1 MEQLTISYEGLDFTV
16 WGYYTKEHRPVSYY
30 ERPEEAEFDIREVYL
45 SNDNIIEFF
54 KESIVNILQELALE
68 QLTQK

>member
-1 MEQLTISYEGLDFTV
+1 MEQLTISYEGLDFTI

-45 SNDNIIEFF
+45 SNDNIIEFL
-54 KESIVNILQELALE
+54 KEEIVDILQELALE
-68 QLTQK
+68 QLDNK

>member
-16 WGYYTKEHRPVSYY
+16 WGYYTKEHRPTSYY

-45 SNDNIIEFF
+45 SNDNIIELL
-54 KESIVNILQELALE
+54 KENVVDQLQELALE

>member
-1 MEQLTISYEGLDFTV
+1 MEQLTISYERLDFTV
-16 WGYYTKEHRPVSYY
+16 WGYYTKEHRPTSYY

-45 SNDNIIEFF
+45 SNDNIIEFL
-54 KESIVNILQELALE
+54 KESIVDILQELALK

>member
-1 MEQLTISYEGLDFTV
+1 MEQFTINYEGLDFTV

-45 SNDNIIEFF
+45 SNDNIIEFL
-54 KESIVNILQELALE
+54 KESIVDILQELALE